1 MIERW
6 LRFHYQ
12 DAIGFGTLEGEK
24 IRVYEGNMFKDPQPT
39 HITMMLNEVKLLMPA
54 VPGQVLALWN
64 NFRSLG
70 QLLGLAAPVAPQYLL
85 KKPGAA
91 YQNPN
96 ETMRK
101 PSCGSPV
108 VFDGELGIV
117 IGRACK
123 DVPESAAQDYVFGYT
138 CANDATMQDHPE
150 PHYSYAEWA
159 LSKQAN
165 AFCPIG
171 PVIAT
176 GLDPAMLVV
185 RSMLNGQAR
194 QDYPINDM
202 IFSVEQLVSMISRE
216 MTLNPGDIILC
227 GTSAGAGAMPPGSL
241 IEIEIDGIGKLSN
254 RFA

>member
-1 MIERW
+1 MVERW
-6 LRFHYQ
+6 LRFNYR
-12 DAIGFGTLEGEK
+12 DAVGFGTLEGEK
-24 IRVYEGNMFKDPQPT
+24 IRVYDGDMFNRPEPT
-39 HITMMLNEVKLLMPA
+39 NITMMLNEVKLLMPA

-70 QLLGLAAPVAPQYLL
+70 QALGLTAPATPKYLL
-85 KKPGAA
+85 KKPAV
-91 YQNPN
+91 YPNPN

-101 PSCGSPV
+101 PDCGSPV

-117 IGRACK
+117 IGRTCK
-123 DVPESAAQDYVFGYT
+123 NVTEAEALDYVFGYT
-138 CANDATMQDHPE
+138 CANDAAMEGGLERHQ
-150 PHYSYAEWA
+150 SYAEWTQI
-159 LSKQAN
+159 KQN
-165 AFCPIG
+165 NVFCPIG

-194 QDYPINDM
+194 QDYPVNDM
-202 IFSVEQLVSMISRE
+202 IFSVGQLISMISRD
-216 MTLNPGDIILC
+216 MVLNPGDIILC
-227 GTSAGAGAMPPGSL
+227 GTSAGAATMPPGSL